1 VSGTYEAKRHYQQ
14 EEIASTYDAVRFRG
28 LRGAFV
34 NRLEQRLLMQTIAG
48 LPPGALVLDLPTG
61 TGRMARRLAQAGY
74 RVVGADISLPMLS
87 EARRNSAGTNAGLVH
102 SEAESLPFAG
112 KSIDAVVC
120 FRLMSHLPAEARVAI
135 LNEMARVAR
144 ERVVVVYQPHRAAL
158 WWLVYGLLLRKPLPR
173 FYASLADLA
182 REFATSGLEP
192 VRSHSLLRGV
202 FMERAY
208 VLAPA

>member
-1 VSGTYEAKRHYQQ
+1 VSGTYEAKRHYQR
-14 EEIASTYDAVRFRG
+14 EEIASTYDATRFRG

-61 TGRMARRLAQAGY
+61 TGRMARYLGRAGY
-74 RVVGADISLPMLS
+74 RVIGADISLPMLC
-87 EARRNSAGTNAGLVH
+87 EARRVSPGNTASLVR
-102 SEAESLPFAG
+102 SDAESLPFAG

-120 FRLMSHLPAEARVAI
+120 FRLMSHLPPEARKAI
-135 LNEMARVAR
+135 LREMTRVAR

-158 WWLVYGLLLRKPLPR
+158 WWLVYGLLLRKPVPR
-173 FYASLADLA
+173 FYASPTDLD
-182 REFATSGLEP
+182 REFAASGLQP
-192 VRSHSLLRGV
+192 VRSRSLLRWV

>member
-1 VSGTYEAKRHYQQ
+1 MSGTYEAKRHYQQ

-74 RVVGADISLPMLS
+74 RVVGADISLPMLC
-87 EARRNSAGTNAGLVH
+87 EARRGSAGNSFVH
-102 SEAESLPFAG
+102 SEAESLPFAS

-120 FRLMSHLPAEARVAI
+120 FRLMSHLPPAARGAI
-135 LNEMARVAR
+135 LREMARVAR

-158 WWLVYGLLLRKPLPR
+158 WWLVYGLLLRKPVPR
-173 FYASLADLA
+173 FYVSPADLD
-182 REFATSGLEP
+182 REFATSGLQP